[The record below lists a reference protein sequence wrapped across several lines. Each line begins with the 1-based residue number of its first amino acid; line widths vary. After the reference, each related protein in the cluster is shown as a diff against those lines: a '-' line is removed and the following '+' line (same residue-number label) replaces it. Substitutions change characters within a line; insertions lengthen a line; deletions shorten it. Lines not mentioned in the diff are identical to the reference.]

1 MYKIGDKFMLCKEMG
16 SLMVNQTYEI
26 GGFSK
31 NSDNDEMNYIMRSEE
46 TKTAVVSI
54 TGEELNTYFQPIK
67 QKMKWSDWHTM
78 NTSYCGII
86 YFRTNG
92 KKVQVKDTFN
102 KAEACCN
109 KADIFNL
116 HTGLNIALLR
126 LKLKRLRQGDI
137 NICKHVLELDG
148 QRKMIKEEINF
159 VDRTLKRFLKDI
171 NKEEKDKTND

>member
-1 MYKIGDKFMLCKEMG
+1 MLCKEMAPLVIG
-16 SLMVNQTYEI
+16 QTYEI
-26 GGFSK
+26 GGFTK
-31 NSDNDEMNYIMRSEE
+31 NSDYSKDMNYVMRSEE
-46 TKTAVVSI
+46 TKTAIITVSLN
-54 TGEELNTYFQPIK
+54 ELNTYFQPIK

-78 NTSYCGII
+78 NTAYCGIVS
-86 YFRTNG
+86 FRTNG

-126 LKLKRLRQGDI
+126 LKLKRLRQGHI
-137 NICKHVLELDG
+137 NICKNMLELDEK
-148 QRKMIKEEINF
+148 RKLIKEEIEFTN
-159 VDRTLKRFLKDI
+159 RCLKRFLKDI